1 MKKFLSILIL
11 PFAFACSQAGRE
23 YFPGNPTGELTALE
37 ADFSALAFVKDARWA
52 AGDCI
57 GLWGSDKG
65 ANEKWMLKRAGDGQP
80 TGVFYGPSVSGAS
93 VQACYPWSEDVTLQ
107 SGAFPF
113 LLSPEQN
120 YSATET
126 VEDFY
131 LKQNPYAYAFLSD
144 GRLSFN
150 WPAGVLT
157 VSFDF
162 VASETVEEIQLSS
175 RTKPLSGPCL
185 MDNSGEARFVSDQ
198 GKTLVLKCNGIAS
211 VDPQGKAV
219 PFPMLLLP
227 GRYEGLNL
235 LVLTQESGLAE
246 YPLEAFDIHRPSAAG
261 INLTSLALS
270 VTGLDSFTQTDGYL
284 EE

>member
-120 YSATET
+120 YSAEET
-126 VEDFY
+126 LEDFY
-131 LKQNPYAYAFLSD
+131 LNQNPYAYAFLSD

-150 WPAGVLT
+150 WPTGLLT
-157 VSFDF
+157 ISFDF
-162 VASETVEEIQLSS
+162 VTAETVQEIRLSS
-175 RTKPLSGPCL
+175 HQMSLSGICL
-185 MDNSGEARFVSDQ
+185 LDRNDAPRFVSNP
-198 GKTLVLKCNGIAS
+198 GKSLVLKCGDISS
-211 VDPQGKAV
+211 VDPQGKTV
-219 PFPMLLLP
+219 RFPILLIP
-227 GRYEGLNL
+227 GHYEGVNL
-235 LVLTQESGLAE
+235 HVLTRENGWAE
-246 YPLEAFDIHRPSAAG
+246 YPLNPFDISRPSAAG
-261 INLTSLALS
+261 INLTSLILRI
-270 VTGLDSFTQTDGYL
+270 TDLDGFMQKNGYL